1 VCVDLQ
7 SIRNE
12 RERKREQEGSEKS
25 SRHGKDGSANP
36 GNPAASVPLELMT
49 VIGEAKSVIKSVQ
62 DARRMPAAR
71 VSLPAKGPHMSA
83 SRDRIADP
91 REDLLI
97 GACGSLLAA
106 DSRLR
111 DSEVSEE
118 IRRRSRTV
126 PKPQS
131 VHISNISAPRKLFAG
146 LSTPP
151 MLQYSLFGFE
161 PGPASQKDQDIEW
174 AEHDGKH
181 AVTDTRTLHV
191 RTSVVVVPPVAL
203 ETPNGHQLA
212 RLAPDVHMSLDSELE
227 LTNERRGFKPAF
239 AEMKPLVVSRTKGGA
254 TEVPFARFGQSRA
267 TDSRMAGDGTLPE
280 ISVIRKRTKMPSDAF
295 NFSLFATGGG
305 IINKSEMRGT
315 VPPLLREYNQ
325 LFGRNPL
332 VMPQD
337 ETSVHGGIGQILAS
351 TTSSHRNSSSQSN
364 SRPNSRSRSS
374 SPTFPK
380 SPKALKSPKC
390 SHFKIEK
397 SKTFQR
403 RSGTTLNESFV
414 CPQSPPPWVGT
425 GRVGPDMIVSSPE
438 LSQHLVEVWRKPP
451 DILLSKQYSGTKTP
465 LIEGTT
471 LKGNERTRRLLHGGT
486 ICGSDFHR
494 CGDRD
499 MGDGGRSHARA
510 QSIERSSPDEGGNL
524 APWNNALERPNHF
537 RLVLTPAGVGAG
549 VCGDHGFANR
559 EGAGIGGD
567 IAYTFILTESDPAL
581 HSPVESVVA
590 AERLSL
596 CTPSGLPQN
605 ILPQDIPWNH
615 ISPWI
620 SKTSKTLNISGGRA
634 RMSQRRTND
643 QPEKHRQSLSDNETK
658 EMVSLVASSKRK

>member
-1 VCVDLQ
+1 MVASSMDDLGLSATFGETAWATRGAVRASDVQPAYLTMASINRYMGDVEARRAGDRNTRPAQARLIWKWHNIDDIPLMIERTGNEVCVDLQ

-83 SRDRIADP
+83 SRDRIVDP

-146 LSTPP
+146 QSTPP
-151 MLQYSLFGFE
+151 MLQYSLVGFE
-161 PGPASQKDQDIEW
+161 PGPASQKDQDNEW

-203 ETPNGHQLA
+203 KTPNGHQLA

-267 TDSRMAGDGTLPE
+267 TDSR
-280 ISVIRKRTKMPSDAF
+280 I
-295 NFSLFATGGG
+295 
-305 IINKSEMRGT
+305 
-315 VPPLLREYNQ
+315 
-325 LFGRNPL
+325 
-332 VMPQD
+332 
-337 ETSVHGGIGQILAS
+337 
-351 TTSSHRNSSSQSN
+351 
-364 SRPNSRSRSS
+364 
-374 SPTFPK
+374 
-380 SPKALKSPKC
+380 
-390 SHFKIEK
+390 
-397 SKTFQR
+397 
-403 RSGTTLNESFV
+403 
-414 CPQSPPPWVGT
+414 
-425 GRVGPDMIVSSPE
+425 
-438 LSQHLVEVWRKPP
+438 
-451 DILLSKQYSGTKTP
+451 
-465 LIEGTT
+465 
-471 LKGNERTRRLLHGGT
+471 
-486 ICGSDFHR
+486 
-494 CGDRD
+494 
-499 MGDGGRSHARA
+499 
-510 QSIERSSPDEGGNL
+510 
-524 APWNNALERPNHF
+524 
-537 RLVLTPAGVGAG
+537 
-549 VCGDHGFANR
+549 
-559 EGAGIGGD
+559 AGIN
-567 IAYTFILTESDPAL
+567 L
-581 HSPVESVVA
+581 
-590 AERLSL
+590 
-596 CTPSGLPQN
+596 
-605 ILPQDIPWNH
+605 
-615 ISPWI
+615 
-620 SKTSKTLNISGGRA
+620 K
-634 RMSQRRTND
+634 
-643 QPEKHRQSLSDNETK
+643 
-658 EMVSLVASSKRK
+658 